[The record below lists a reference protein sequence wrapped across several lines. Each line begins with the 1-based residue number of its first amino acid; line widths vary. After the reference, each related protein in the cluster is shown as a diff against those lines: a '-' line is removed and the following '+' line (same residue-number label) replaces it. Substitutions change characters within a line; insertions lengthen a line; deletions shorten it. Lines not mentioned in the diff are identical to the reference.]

1 MQRIALHTRLIP
13 GHEAGYERDHARIP
27 DELDPALREAGVLT
41 WRIWRDGTDLFR
53 VVEVEDY
60 EAMRAYLRDHP
71 ANVRWQEHINRHL
84 AAPDSYEGGDEG
96 IALVWELP
104 AEPPATPGADA
115 EERA

>member
-41 WRIWRDGTDLFR
+41 WRIWRDGTDLFH

-60 EAMRAYLRDHP
+60 EAMRYLRDHP